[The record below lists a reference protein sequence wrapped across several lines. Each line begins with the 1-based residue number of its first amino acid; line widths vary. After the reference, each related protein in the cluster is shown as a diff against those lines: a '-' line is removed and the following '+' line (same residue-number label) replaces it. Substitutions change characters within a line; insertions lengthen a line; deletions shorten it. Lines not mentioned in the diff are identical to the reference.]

1 MTSFRL
7 KALARL
13 SASAA
18 LLAAGSAGAAGLD
31 GGALAPW
38 WGAPFAGLLLSIAL
52 LPAALPGLWH
62 RHYVSIALIW
72 VLAFAVPAALWFGV
86 DGLAAELVRV
96 LLLDYLP
103 FVILIGA
110 SYVVGGCMRLSGWS
124 GGTPAANTAML
135 AVGTLLAGLIGATC
149 ASMLLIRPLLDANRG
164 RQQKAHLVVFL
175 IFLVGNIGG
184 GLTPLGNPP
193 VFLAFLE
200 GVDFF
205 WTLVHLGPPILLVS
219 AVLLG
224 AFFLID
230 RCWYNWEA
238 AAGLLQSPAE
248 RPERTRLEGGDNL
261 MLLLALALVV
271 LFQSVWRPGLG
282 LTVGGVYL
290 PLQTLVG
297 EGLMLAIAGLS
308 LALTG
313 QALRRKLGFSWRPLI
328 EVAVLFAAIFI
339 TVVPILASLRAGGG
353 GVAGE
358 WVAGLAPAHLF
369 WVVGGL
375 SSVLDNAPTWLV
387 FFQALGG
394 DADRLM
400 AAPEPTLLAITMGA
414 VFMGATT
421 YIGNAPNL
429 MMKAI
434 AEERGVS
441 MPSFFV
447 FVAWAAVLLL
457 PLFGLLTVIW
467 F

>member
-1 MTSFRL
+1 
-7 KALARL
+7 
-13 SASAA
+13 
-18 LLAAGSAGAAGLD
+18 
-31 GGALAPW
+31 
-38 WGAPFAGLLLSIAL
+38 
-52 LPAALPGLWH
+52 
-62 RHYVSIALIW
+62 
-72 VLAFAVPAALWFGV
+72 
-86 DGLAAELVRV
+86 
-96 LLLDYLP
+96 
-103 FVILIGA
+103 
-110 SYVVGGCMRLSGWS
+110 
-124 GGTPAANTAML
+124 
-135 AVGTLLAGLIGATC
+135 
-149 ASMLLIRPLLDANRG
+149 
-164 RQQKAHLVVFL
+164 
-175 IFLVGNIGG
+175 
-184 GLTPLGNPP
+184 
-193 VFLAFLE
+193 
-200 GVDFF
+200 
-205 WTLVHLGPPILLVS
+205 
-219 AVLLG
+219 
-224 AFFLID
+224 
-230 RCWYNWEA
+230 
-238 AAGLLQSPAE
+238 
-248 RPERTRLEGGDNL
+248 